1 MSGASVFGSPWR
13 RAILGAGITLGVAAC
28 AGDPAPDAEMARA
41 DLAVSQAEDANAGT
55 HAPGPYALAQDK
67 LERARAAV
75 GDGDNLAA
83 RRLAEQ
89 AAADAQ
95 LAEAQARSEVA
106 RQNAAELRAN
116 IGTLRDELDPRAPDF
131 LTAEGSEDHAKP
143 LSAGVITRRGVLL
156 RLAVVGMAA
165 LVAACAGRSS
175 ASLQEARSAVAT
187 ARGDQ
192 EVLARAPE
200 ELLESERAL
209 DRAESAFRGGADQD
223 EIDHLAYLARQR
235 AVTAQALAEER
246 VALTEM
252 EGLNEQLEDEL
263 AGLPARQTD
272 RGLVVT
278 LGEDI
283 LFDTDR
289 ADIKAGGAQELA
301 RIADFLRNH
310 PDRNLLV
317 EGHTD
322 STASDTYNLALS
334 QRRANAVEDFLIS
347 LGVDPTRIDG
357 RGYGEQLPV
366 ATNDSA
372 AGRQQNRRVE
382 LVILDPGEAMP
393 GPRVAIQ

>member
-1 MSGASVFGSPWR
+1 M
-13 RAILGAGITLGVAAC
+13 L
-28 AGDPAPDAEMARA
+28 
-41 DLAVSQAEDANAGT
+41 N
-55 HAPGPYALAQDK
+55 
-67 LERARAAV
+67 
-75 GDGDNLAA
+75 
-83 RRLAEQ
+83 
-89 AAADAQ
+89 
-95 LAEAQARSEVA
+95 RS
-106 RQNAAELRAN
+106 RQEN
-116 IGTLRDELDPRAPDF
+116 
-131 LTAEGSEDHAKP
+131 H
-143 LSAGVITRRGVLL
+143 RRGVPL
-156 RLAVVGMAA
+156 RLAVVGIAA

-209 DRAESAFRGGADQD
+209 DRAESVFRGGADQD

-246 VALTEM
+246 VALAETED
-252 EGLNEQLEDEL
+252 LNEQLEDDL

-278 LGEDI
+278 LGEHI
-283 LFDTDR
+283 LFDVDR

-301 RIADFLRNH
+301 RIADFLRNN
-310 PDRNLLV
+310 PDRNLV
-317 EGHTD
+317 IEGHTD
-322 STASDTYNLALS
+322 STASDSYNLALS

-347 LGVDPTRIDG
+347 QGVDPLRIG
-357 RGYGEQLPV
+357 SRGYGEQLPV

-382 LVILDPGEAMP
+382 LVILDPGEAIP
-393 GPRVAIQ
+393 GPRVAIR

>member
-1 MSGASVFGSPWR
+1 MR
-13 RAILGAGITLGVAAC
+13 
-28 AGDPAPDAEMARA
+28 
-41 DLAVSQAEDANAGT
+41 N
-55 HAPGPYALAQDK
+55 
-67 LERARAAV
+67 
-75 GDGDNLAA
+75 
-83 RRLAEQ
+83 
-89 AAADAQ
+89 
-95 LAEAQARSEVA
+95 RS
-106 RQNAAELRAN
+106 RQENHPE
-116 IGTLRDELDPRAPDF
+116 
-131 LTAEGSEDHAKP
+131 
-143 LSAGVITRRGVLL
+143 RGVLL
-156 RLAVVGMAA
+156 RMAIVGMAV
-165 LVAACAGRSS
+165 LLAACAGRSS

-209 DRAESAFRGGADQD
+209 DQAESAFRGGADQD
-223 EIDHLAYLARQR
+223 EVDHLAYLARQR

-278 LGEDI
+278 LSEEI

-322 STASDTYNLALS
+322 STASDSYNLALS

-382 LVILDPGEAMP
+382 LVILDPGEAIP